1 MLIQSPGD
9 VRRVRL
15 MRQEAGAVQPEL
27 PRVNGSCQRVIRS
40 DRTECG
46 HAFRTA
52 VFRTLKN
59 VLQLADFV
67 AAIDRAGLI
76 IVFHSDLSL
85 ARREIDRVTGYGRRQ
100 RRKRALPKMDRQR
113 RIRFSEVI
121 GHDNTH

>member
-1 MLIQSPGD
+1 MPIQSSDD
-9 VRRVRL
+9 VRCVRL
-15 MRQEAGAVQPEL
+15 MRQEAGAVQPEF

-40 DRTECG
+40 DRTEGCN
-46 HAFRTA
+46 AFRTA

-76 IVFHSDLSL
+76 IVFHGDASL
-85 ARREIDRVTGYGRRQ
+85 ARREIDRVTGNGRRQ
-100 RRKRALPKMDRQR
+100 RRERALSKTVRQR